1 MKRSVFI
8 LLIITFLFSCGGR
21 PKGVLS
27 EKEMVAVITDLNLA
41 EGTLSV
47 AGISWTNKQ
56 KKEAYYNYVLEK
68 HGITFAQLDTSFVWY
83 ARTPAKLE
91 MIYEKVNS
99 NLIKMQS
106 ELENAETK

>member
-1 MKRSVFI
+1 MKRKIFV
-8 LLIITFLFSCGGR
+8 LLIIALLVSCGGK

-56 KKEAYYNYVLEK
+56 EKEAYYNSVFEK
-68 HGITFAQLDTSFVWY
+68 HNITLAQLDTSFVWY

-91 MIYEKVNS
+91 DIYEKINA
-99 NLIKMQS
+99 NLTKMQS

>member
-1 MKRSVFI
+1 MRHKIFI
-8 LLIITFLFSCGGR
+8 LLIITFLSACSET
-21 PKGVLS
+21 PKGVLT

-47 AGISWTNKQ
+47 TGISWTDKW

-68 HGITFAQLDTSFVWY
+68 HNVTLAQLDTSFVWY
-83 ARTPAKLE
+83 ARTPAKLAA
-91 MIYEKVNS
+91 IYEKVNS
-99 NLIKMQS
+99 NLTTMQS